1 MYADGM
7 EGLKSKI
14 AVRLTAKKRKKMVEE
29 IIDSIKEG
37 VRKSLNVVSKDE
49 QEKTER
55 EIKRLKRQIKAQT
68 WKRARQ

>member
-1 MYADGM
+1 
-7 EGLKSKI
+7 
-14 AVRLTAKKRKKMVEE
+14 MVEE
-29 IIDSIKEG
+29 IVDSIKEG
-37 VRKSLNVVSKDE
+37 VRMGLDLVSKDE

>member
-1 MYADGM
+1 
-7 EGLKSKI
+7 
-14 AVRLTAKKRKKMVEE
+14 MVEE

-37 VRKSLNVVSKDE
+37 VRKSLSVASKDE
-49 QEKTER
+49 QEKNER

>member
-1 MYADGM
+1 MA
-7 EGLKSKI
+7 
-14 AVRLTAKKRKKMVEE
+14 EE
-29 IIDSIKEG
+29 IIDIIKEG

-49 QEKTER
+49 QEKTGR